1 MQYFEESFME
11 ESFEE
16 ASETEND
23 QTQSAVP
30 ATSNTNSNGQKLTNQ
45 KEQASK
51 ICKVPIVRYNLLL
64 FFASFHIQIPTST
77 ILFNTKLT

>member
-23 QTQSAVP
+23 QMQSAVP

-51 ICKVPIVRYNLLL
+51 LCKMPIVRYLL
-64 FFASFHIQIPTST
+64 FFPSFNIQIPTAT
-77 ILFNTKLT
+77 ILFNTKQT

>member
-1 MQYFEESFME
+1 ME

-51 ICKVPIVRYNLLL
+51 LCKIPIVRYSILL
-64 FFASFHIQIPTST
+64 FFFCQFPHPNSYFYNLI
-77 ILFNTKLT
+77 

>member
-1 MQYFEESFME
+1 ME

-23 QTQSAVP
+23 QMQSAVP

-51 ICKVPIVRYNLLL
+51 LCKMPIVRYLL
-64 FFASFHIQIPTST
+64 FFLPVSTSKFLLLQSYLIPNRPKQIQ
-77 ILFNTKLT
+77 NC

>member
-1 MQYFEESFME
+1 MQYFEESFIE

-23 QTQSAVP
+23 QMQAAVP

-51 ICKVPIVRYNLLL
+51 LCKMPIVRYLL
-64 FFASFHIQIPTST
+64 FFASFNIQIPTST
-77 ILFNTKLT
+77 VLFNTKQT

>member
-1 MQYFEESFME
+1 ME

-23 QTQSAVP
+23 QTQSAVQ
-30 ATSNTNSNGQKLTNQ
+30 ATSNTNSNGKKLTNQ

-51 ICKVPIVRYNLLL
+51 LCKMPIVRYLL
-64 FFASFHIQIPTST
+64 FFCQFQHLLLQSYLIPNCPKQIQ
-77 ILFNTKLT
+77 NC

>member
-1 MQYFEESFME
+1 ME

-51 ICKVPIVRYNLLL
+51 LCKMPIVRYLLFLPVSTSKFLLL
-64 FFASFHIQIPTST
+64 QSYLIPNRPKQIQ
-77 ILFNTKLT
+77 NC